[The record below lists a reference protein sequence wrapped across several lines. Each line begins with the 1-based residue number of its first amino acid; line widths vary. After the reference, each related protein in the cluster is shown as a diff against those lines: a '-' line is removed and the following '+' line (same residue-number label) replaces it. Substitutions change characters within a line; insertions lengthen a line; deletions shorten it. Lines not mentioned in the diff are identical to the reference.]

1 MLVFCMGD
9 SRTNGPD
16 RPGWPEELKVLLN
29 SGDGAGHY
37 EVSNGGQN
45 GWSTT
50 DWVNGTNLFMG
61 DKAQKATYYRSILT
75 LQVGVNNKNQ
85 DPNASVMTALAEVQ
99 QIIDKNVANG
109 FDGVFLLNEAQSYTR
124 DADPGWFD
132 SFNTTSSVL
141 GLIDMDTLAS
151 IQNMQDPTVSGDKLH
166 LTLAANKNFVA
177 PFVLGYI
184 NPYASTQGMPT
195 SATSTGG
202 GKVTPDPPTL
212 VLSGRTFTATTGN
225 GLAASTLRYKVQG
238 GPEQTGSSYTVP
250 NASSLAAGDLAFY
263 TVATGNYNKSG
274 SATNTQAVAAA
285 PVGYVID
292 PGFNM
297 AATQN
302 IETGWQTSTD
312 FGDNKQQVQVVGD
325 GFARFKGTRPYDT
338 LSTKVVIPGGN
349 QKVIACV
356 TAIADY
362 FNILESS
369 GSGLFFKTIRA
380 SELPANGWVE
390 IPFTSAGQQ
399 PVVLQAKSENGS
411 LFDLDYFDI
420 VPA

>member
-1 MLVFCMGD
+1 
-9 SRTNGPD
+9 
-16 RPGWPEELKVLLN
+16 
-29 SGDGAGHY
+29 
-37 EVSNGGQN
+37 
-45 GWSTT
+45 
-50 DWVNGTNLFMG
+50 
-61 DKAQKATYYRSILT
+61 
-75 LQVGVNNKNQ
+75 
-85 DPNASVMTALAEVQ
+85 
-99 QIIDKNVANG
+99 
-109 FDGVFLLNEAQSYTR
+109 
-124 DADPGWFD
+124 
-132 SFNTTSSVL
+132 
-141 GLIDMDTLAS
+141 
-151 IQNMQDPTVSGDKLH
+151 
-166 LTLAANKNFVA
+166 
-177 PFVLGYI
+177 
-184 NPYASTQGMPT
+184 
-195 SATSTGG
+195 
-202 GKVTPDPPTL
+202 
-212 VLSGRTFTATTGN
+212 
-225 GLAASTLRYKVQG
+225 
-238 GPEQTGSSYTVP
+238 
-250 NASSLAAGDLAFY
+250 
-263 TVATGNYNKSG
+263 
-274 SATNTQAVAAA
+274 
-285 PVGYVID
+285 
-292 PGFNM
+292 M